1 MWGCGESLC
10 CCNLDHRPSIILT
23 SDPVVE
29 DSFLLASSIVED
41 DSGRGYVG
49 DNQDKGEDSQDPS
62 L

>member
-29 DSFLLASSIVED
+29 DS
-41 DSGRGYVG
+41 GRGYVG